1 MLFKKSCLF
10 YCGKSER
17 PNRKAIKIARKMH
30 RGRAGSAVATATA
43 TTTPLSRRSSPAY
56 ERETEAVTPTITASS
71 RPPWRSSR
79 AFTIGRSRRSDLV
92 IPTTAKT
99 RTVSKL
105 HVRVFPVRDARA
117 MTSPVPSDPHVT
129 LLYAKP
135 TRWVLQDL
143 EAMNGTSLNGVD
155 VPPGGSIELH
165 DGDELVLASTMRHGA
180 RMMIE
185 ISLESGATI
194 SVQLDE
200 LDSIE
205 SPVPP
210 APETNSTVTPAMAS
224 ESPGFRTPP
233 PPTRTLTRHTSSTVA
248 TKRERH
254 HRDSTERPR
263 HGHAD
268 GNEPMEDVG
277 DAAAAAPRKRSRR
290 LEELDDQ
297 DRCMMCPICFEYFH
311 SSVTLPCSHTFCG
324 LCVSSWFRSSLSCP
338 QCRTDVTSLPV
349 HNRALDDLVHRL
361 AGETEGYKALVA
373 KRLKVQLERQ
383 REPQQEPHE
392 SRSPASRLPNFRN
405 PFLSDSP
412 RTRTATSRIVA
423 LVIAAD
429 EKSQPLPNVF
439 TRWKQEEIARVR
451 SILAKQFG
459 ETRLQTCRRMGLTEA
474 SMKQASTSQT
484 AIAMQNLLLDWW
496 PYERVR
502 DEGDQRLQIFLHFG

>member
-1 MLFKKSCLF
+1 M
-10 YCGKSER
+10 
-17 PNRKAIKIARKMH
+17 
-30 RGRAGSAVATATA
+30 
-43 TTTPLSRRSSPAY
+43 
-56 ERETEAVTPTITASS
+56 TPTTNSSS
-71 RPPWRSSR
+71 RPSWRFSR
-79 AFTIGRSRRSDLV
+79 AFTIGRSRRSDVV

-105 HVRVFPVRDARA
+105 HVRVFPVRDSR
-117 MTSPVPSDPHVT
+117 TLSSPTPTDQHVT

-155 VPPGGSIELH
+155 VSPGGSIELH

-180 RMMIE
+180 RMIVQ
-185 ISLESGATI
+185 ISRENGTTI

-200 LDSIE
+200 QDSIE
-205 SPVPP
+205 SPVS
-210 APETNSTVTPAMAS
+210 APETNHTVAPVTVPG
-224 ESPGFRTPP
+224 SPGFRTPP
-233 PPTRTLTRHTSSTVA
+233 PTRTSSRHTSSTVA

-254 HRDSTERPR
+254 HRDSTEKR

-268 GNEPMEDVG
+268 GNEPMEDVS

-361 AGETEGYKALVA
+361 AGETEGYKALVT
-373 KRLKVQLERQ
+373 KRLKMQLEYQ
-383 REPQQEPHE
+383 REPQQELQELSHL
-392 SRSPASRLPNFRN
+392 PAAFRLPNFRN

-412 RTRTATSRIVA
+412 RTRTAASRTVA
-423 LVIAAD
+423 VVVAAD
-429 EKSQPLPNVF
+429 EKIQPLPNVF

-451 SILAKQFG
+451 SILSKQFG
-459 ETRLQTCRRMGLTEA
+459 ETRLQTCRRMGLTES

-502 DEGDQRLQIFLHFG
+502 DEGNQRLKIFLHFG

>member
-1 MLFKKSCLF
+1 M
-10 YCGKSER
+10 
-17 PNRKAIKIARKMH
+17 
-30 RGRAGSAVATATA
+30 T
-43 TTTPLSRRSSPAY
+43 TTTPPSRRNSPAAY
-56 ERETEAVTPTITASS
+56 ERESEYVTPTSTTTS
-71 RPPWRSSR
+71 RPPWRFSC
-79 AFTIGRSRRSDLV
+79 AFTIGRSRRSDVV

-105 HVRVFPVRDARA
+105 HVRVFPVRDSR
-117 MTSPVPSDPHVT
+117 TLSSPTPTDPHVT

-155 VPPGGSIELH
+155 VPPGGSMELH

-180 RMMIE
+180 RMMIQ
-185 ISLESGATI
+185 ISRESGATM

-200 LDSIE
+200 QDSIE
-205 SPVPP
+205 SPVP
-210 APETNSTVTPAMAS
+210 APETSHTAAPVGAPR
-224 ESPGFRTPP
+224 SPGFRTPP
-233 PPTRTLTRHTSSTVA
+233 PPTRTLSRHTSSTVA

-254 HRDSTERPR
+254 HRDSTEKR

-268 GNEPMEDVG
+268 GNEPMEDVS
-277 DAAAAAPRKRSRR
+277 DAAAAPRKRSRR

-338 QCRTDVTSLPV
+338 QCRTDVASLPV

-361 AGETEGYKALVA
+361 VGETEAYKVLVA
-373 KRLKVQLERQ
+373 KRLKVQLECQ
-383 REPQQEPHE
+383 REPPE
-392 SRSPASRLPNFRN
+392 SSSRLPAAFRMPNFRN

-412 RTRTATSRIVA
+412 HTRTSTSRTVSVVVA
-423 LVIAAD
+423 AATAD
-429 EKSQPLPNVF
+429 EKIQPPPNVF
-439 TRWKQEEIARVR
+439 TRWKQEEVARVR
-451 SILAKQFG
+451 SILSKQFG
-459 ETRLQTCRRMGLTEA
+459 ETRLQTCRRMGLTES

-484 AIAMQNLLLDWW
+484 TIAMQNLLLDWW

>member
-1 MLFKKSCLF
+1 MT
-10 YCGKSER
+10 
-17 PNRKAIKIARKMH
+17 P
-30 RGRAGSAVATATA
+30 
-43 TTTPLSRRSSPAY
+43 TTT
-56 ERETEAVTPTITASS
+56 SS
-71 RPPWRSSR
+71 RPSWRFSR
-79 AFTIGRSRRSDLV
+79 AFTIGRSRRSDVV

-105 HVRVFPVRDARA
+105 HVRVFPVRDSR
-117 MTSPVPSDPHVT
+117 TLSSPTPTDPHVT
-129 LLYAKP
+129 LLYTKP

-143 EAMNGTSLNGVD
+143 EAMNGTSLNGID
-155 VPPGGSIELH
+155 VPPGGSMELH

-180 RMMIE
+180 RMMIQ
-185 ISLESGATI
+185 ISRESGATI

-200 LDSIE
+200 QDSIE
-205 SPVPP
+205 SPVP
-210 APETNSTVTPAMAS
+210 APETNHTAAS
-224 ESPGFRTPP
+224 VVAPGSPGFRTPP
-233 PPTRTLTRHTSSTVA
+233 PNRISNRHTSSTVA

-254 HRDSTERPR
+254 HRDSTEKR

-268 GNEPMEDVG
+268 GNEPMEDVS

-338 QCRTDVTSLPV
+338 QCRTDVKSLPV

-361 AGETEGYKALVA
+361 VGETEGYKALVA
-373 KRLKVQLERQ
+373 KRLKMQLDCQ
-383 REPQQEPHE
+383 REPQQELQE
-392 SRSPASRLPNFRN
+392 SSRLPAAFRLPNFRN

-412 RTRTATSRIVA
+412 PTRITTSRTVA
-423 LVIAAD
+423 VVVTAD
-429 EKSQPLPNVF
+429 EKTQPLPNVF

-451 SILAKQFG
+451 SILSKQFG
-459 ETRLQTCRRMGLTEA
+459 ETRLQTCRRMGLTES

-502 DEGDQRLQIFLHFG
+502 DEGDQRLKIFLHFG